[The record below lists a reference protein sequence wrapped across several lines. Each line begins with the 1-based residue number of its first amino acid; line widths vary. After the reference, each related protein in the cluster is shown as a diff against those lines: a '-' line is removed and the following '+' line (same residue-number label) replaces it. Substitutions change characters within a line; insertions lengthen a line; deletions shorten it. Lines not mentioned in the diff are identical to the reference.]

1 MYMAKIL
8 VTGSN
13 GQLGHE
19 LKRVL
24 EHDMPGVTTYIHRE
38 DLDLT
43 DREAVERF
51 LRAGNFTHVV
61 NCAAYTAVDHSLQ
74 SRPFCR

>member
-24 EHDMPGVTTYIHRE
+24 EHDMPV
-38 DLDLT
+38 
-43 DREAVERF
+43 
-51 LRAGNFTHVV
+51 
-61 NCAAYTAVDHSLQ
+61 
-74 SRPFCR
+74 